1 MRRLFAPA
9 LSRAAKLK
17 LLRGVPILSGVPEHA
32 LLQVRLRVRVW
43 VRVRVRAMAR
53 VRVRVRVIGL
63 GLTTLTLPADHWPL
77 TQPSP

>member
-32 LLQVRLRVRVW
+32 LLQVRVS
-43 VRVRVRAMAR
+43 VRVRIRLR
-53 VRVRVRVIGL
+53 VRVRVRVRERVRVRVRDRGR
-63 GLTTLTLPADHWPL
+63 TALTLPTDHCDH
-77 TQPSP
+77 

>member
-32 LLQVRLRVRVW
+32 LLQVRVRVMIRVRLRAW
-43 VRVRVRAMAR
+43 VR
-53 VRVRVRVIGL
+53 VRVRVRVRELLGI
-63 GLTTLTLPADHWPL
+63 GLTTLTLPTVTTGH
-77 TQPSP
+77 